1 MESKELTIVI
11 VTFKSEGK
19 IFDCL
24 NSIPNNIEVKIVENS
39 NNKTFQ
45 KNIQNKYQN
54 VECILMGKN
63 KGYAVANNVGLKNV
77 SSKYALVLNPD
88 TIMGKNTIENFFT
101 LAKKKE
107 EFWLIGPANNQSTF
121 KNFESNNIIEVNNL
135 KGFAI
140 FLNMKKFDQNFFDE
154 NFFLYF
160 EEIDLCKKVKIN
172 NGKIYLDKNI
182 IIKHEGG
189 SSVEKSKKLELE
201 KNRNWH
207 WMWST
212 FYFHKKYKGFFLALI
227 IIFPKLISSIFK
239 TLFYLLIFNNIK
251 RDIYFC
257 RLSGIFNSIIGKK
270 SWYRPSLD

>member
-1 MESKELTIVI
+1 MESKELSIVI

-54 VECILMGKN
+54 VECIL
-63 KGYAVANNVGLKNV
+63 
-77 SSKYALVLNPD
+77 
-88 TIMGKNTIENFFT
+88 MGKNTIENFFT

-160 EEIDLCKKVKIN
+160 EEIDLCKFVK
-172 NGKIYLDKNI
+172 
-182 IIKHEGG
+182 
-189 SSVEKSKKLELE
+189 KK
-201 KNRNWH
+201 W
-207 WMWST
+207 
-212 FYFHKKYKGFFLALI
+212 
-227 IIFPKLISSIFK
+227 
-239 TLFYLLIFNNIK
+239 
-251 RDIYFC
+251 
-257 RLSGIFNSIIGKK
+257 
-270 SWYRPSLD
+270 

>member
-107 EFWLIGPANNQSTF
+107 EF
-121 KNFESNNIIEVNNL
+121 
-135 KGFAI
+135 
-140 FLNMKKFDQNFFDE
+140 
-154 NFFLYF
+154 
-160 EEIDLCKKVKIN
+160 
-172 NGKIYLDKNI
+172 
-182 IIKHEGG
+182 
-189 SSVEKSKKLELE
+189 
-201 KNRNWH
+201 
-207 WMWST
+207 
-212 FYFHKKYKGFFLALI
+212 
-227 IIFPKLISSIFK
+227 
-239 TLFYLLIFNNIK
+239 
-251 RDIYFC
+251 
-257 RLSGIFNSIIGKK
+257 
-270 SWYRPSLD
+270 